1 MNGKNKEEYE
11 NTGGKK
17 KIFDIFFFF
26 FFMKRLLIQVPCEV
40 SLSHQDGITA
50 KRE

>member
-17 KIFDIFFFF
+17 KIFDIF